1 MPYRLNHHPMNPTLR
16 NIIAVAIGIVVGSG
30 FNMGIIMVSGSI
42 ILPPE
47 GVDPTQMDSLINNMH
62 LFKPKHFIFP
72 FLAHA
77 IGTLVGA
84 FLAAK
89 LAAKY
94 HFNLAMIV
102 GLFFLLGGVSAAY
115 MIPAPTWFIISDLVL
130 AYIPMSILGAKLASK
145 SNLKLT

>member
-1 MPYRLNHHPMNPTLR
+1 MNSTLR
-16 NIIAVAIGIVVGSG
+16 NIIAIIIGLAVGSG

-42 ILPPE
+42 IPPPE
-47 GVDPTQMDSLINNMH
+47 GVDPTQMDDLVNNIH

-77 IGTLVGA
+77 IGALVGA

-102 GLFFLLGGVSAAY
+102 GLFFLLGGVSSAF
-115 MIPAPTWFIISDLVL
+115 MIPAPSWFIVTDLIL
-130 AYIPMSILGAKLASK
+130 AYIPMAVLGARLATK
-145 SNLKLT
+145 SNKEAE